1 MNEAQFDYV
10 TGVVID
16 KLEGG
21 YVHPDMRTR
30 NPSKFGAYHRSGETM
45 FGLDRHAG
53 HGLYYSTPRKT
64 SDVLSNLKYIYDG
77 SYQYK
82 TPDAKEFWTTIDK
95 QNARKNWNWLYK
107 GGDLYPKLKKLAG
120 GIMLPHYTNLAN
132 KYLSEKSREIIESDP
147 RLLFHFIYACW
158 NGSGWFK
165 KFAEKFNQAVASGTT
180 NKNSLLDV
188 AIKSR
193 TQSGNNLIATGGN
206 KINAFIYDFKV
217 PTNLSSTQSGSGSS
231 GSSGGALKNGLLVGL
246 GLLAGWIVWKKYK
259 KQSI

>member
-1 MNEAQFDYV
+1 MNEAIFDYV

-21 YVHPDMRTR
+21 YFHPDMRTA

-53 HGLYYSTPRKT
+53 HSLYYSTPRKS

-95 QNARKNWNWLYK
+95 ANARKNWKWLYR
-107 GGDLYPKLKKLAG
+107 GGDLSPKLKKLTG
-120 GIMLPHYTNLAN
+120 GIMLPHYTFLAN
-132 KYLSEKSREIIESDP
+132 KYLSQKSREIVESDP

-158 NGSGWFK
+158 NGSGWFQ
-165 KFAEKFNQAVASGTT
+165 KFATKFNNAVASGVV
-180 NKNSLLDV
+180 NKNSLVDV
-188 AIKSR
+188 AVKSR
-193 TQSGNNLIATGGN
+193 TQSGNSLIAQGGR
-206 KINAFIYDFKV
+206 KIEAFIKDFYV
-217 PTNLSSTQSGSGSS
+217 PTNLQSESSSSS
-231 GSSGGALKNGLLVGL
+231 GKTLINGLLIGIGL
-246 GLLAGWIVWKKYK
+246 MASYVLYAKYK
-259 KQSI
+259 LHSL

>member
-1 MNEAQFDYV
+1 MNEAVFDYV

-21 YVHPDMRTR
+21 YFHPDMRTN

-64 SDVLSNLKYIYDG
+64 DDVLANLKYIYNG
-77 SYQYK
+77 SYEYK
-82 TPDAKEFWTTIDK
+82 TDDAKEFWTTIDK
-95 QNARKNWNWLYK
+95 ANARKNWNWLYK

-120 GIMLPHYTNLAN
+120 GILLPQYNKLAD
-132 KYLSEKSREIIESDP
+132 KYLSDKSREIVESDP
-147 RLLFHFIYACW
+147 RILFHFIYACW

-165 KFAEKFNQAVASGTT
+165 KFADKFNSAVASGTT
-180 NKNSLLDV
+180 NKDKLLDV

-193 TQSGNNLIATGGN
+193 TQSGNSLIAQGGR
-206 KINAFIYDFKV
+206 KIEAFIYDFKV
-217 PTNLSSTQSGSGSS
+217 PSNLQSQINDGGSN
-231 GSSGGALKNGLLVGL
+231 GGIINGLLL
-246 GLLAGWIVWKKYK
+246 GILFVSGWVLWRKYK
-259 KQSI
+259 NKPI

>member
-1 MNEAQFDYV
+1 MNEALFDYV

-21 YVHPDMRTR
+21 YFHPDMRTQ

-53 HGLYYSTPRKT
+53 HSLYYSTPRKT
-64 SDVLSNLKYIYDG
+64 DDVLANLKYIYNG
-77 SYQYK
+77 SYKYK
-82 TPDAKEFWTTIDK
+82 TEDAKDFWTTIDK
-95 QNARKNWNWLYK
+95 ANARKNWKWLYK

-120 GIMLPHYTNLAN
+120 GIMLPQYTYLAN
-132 KYLSEKSREIIESDP
+132 KYLSDKSREIVENDP

-165 KFAEKFNQAVASGTT
+165 KFADKFNQAVASGVT
-180 NKNSLLDV
+180 NKNALLDV

-193 TQSGNNLIATGGN
+193 TQSGNNLIATGGR
-206 KINAFIYDFKV
+206 KIDAFIHDFKV
-217 PTNLSSTQSGSGSS
+217 PSNLATETNS
-231 GSSGGALKNGLLVGL
+231 GSSGGALKNGLLIGL
-246 GLLAGWIVWKKYK
+246 GLLAGWIVWRKYK

>member
-1 MNEAQFDYV
+1 MNEALFDYV

-21 YVHPDMRTR
+21 YFHPDMRTN

-53 HGLYYSTPRKT
+53 HSLYYSTKRKT
-64 SDVLSNLKYIYDG
+64 DDVLKNLKYIYDG

-82 TPDAKEFWTTIDK
+82 SADAKEFWTTIDK
-95 QNARKNWNWLYK
+95 ANARKNWKWLYK
-107 GGDLYPKLKKLAG
+107 GGDLYPKLRKLAG
-120 GIMLPHYTNLAN
+120 GILLPQYNYLAN
-132 KYLSEKSREIIESDP
+132 KYLSEKSREIVESDP

-158 NGSGWFK
+158 NGSGWFQN
-165 KFAEKFNQAVASGTT
+165 FASKFNKAVASGVT
-180 NKNSLLDV
+180 NKNALLDV

-193 TQSGNNLIATGGN
+193 TQSGNSLIAQGGR
-206 KINAFIYDFKV
+206 KIDAFIHDFKV
-217 PTNLSSTQSGSGSS
+217 PTNLSNSLNSS
-231 GSSGGALKNGLLVGL
+231 SSSSPIKNGLLIGI
-246 GLLAGWIVWKKYK
+246 GLLAGWIVWRKYK

>member
-1 MNEAQFDYV
+1 MNEALFDYV

-21 YVHPDMRTR
+21 YFHPDMRTR

-53 HGLYYSTPRKT
+53 HDLYYSTKRKA
-64 SDVLSNLKYIYDG
+64 SDVLANLKYIYDG

-82 TPDAKEFWTTIDK
+82 SNDAKEFWTTIDK
-95 QNARKNWNWLYK
+95 QKARQNWNWLYK

-120 GIMLPHYTNLAN
+120 GIMLPHYNNLAN
-132 KYLSEKSREIIESDP
+132 KYLSEKSREIVESDP

-165 KFAEKFNQAVASGTT
+165 KFADKFNYAVASGVT
-180 NKNSLLDV
+180 NKNALLDV

-193 TQSGNNLIATGGN
+193 TQSGNSLIAQGGR
-206 KINAFIYDFKV
+206 KIDAFIHDFKV
-217 PTNLSSTQSGSGSS
+217 PSNLVTQSGSV
-231 GSSGGALKNGLLVGL
+231 SSGGAFKTGLLVGL
-246 GLLAGWIVWKKYK
+246 GLLAGWIVWRKYK

>member
-1 MNEAQFDYV
+1 MNEAVFDYV

-21 YVHPDMRTR
+21 YFHPDMRSR

-53 HGLYYSTPRKT
+53 HDLYYSTKRIT
-64 SDVLSNLKYIYDG
+64 SDVLANLKYIYNG

-82 TPDAKEFWTTIDK
+82 SDDAKEFWQTIDNA
-95 QNARKNWNWLYK
+95 NARKNWNWLYK
-107 GGDLYPKLKKLAG
+107 GGNSYSRLKKLTG
-120 GIMLPHYTNLAN
+120 GIMLPHYTKLAN
-132 KYLSEKSREIIESDP
+132 RYLSEKSREIVASDP
-147 RLLFHFIYACW
+147 RILFHFIYACW

-165 KFAEKFNQAVASGTT
+165 KFAEKFNNAVINGTT
-180 NKNSLLDV
+180 NKNELLNV

-193 TQSGNNLIATGGN
+193 TQSGNSLIAQGGN

-217 PTNLSSTQSGSGSS
+217 PTNLQSEIKDSGGSGGGS
-231 GSSGGALKNGLLVGL
+231 GIMNGLLLGL
-246 GLLAGWIVWKKYK
+246 GFVAGWILWRKYK
-259 KQSI
+259 NKPI

>member
-1 MNEAQFDYV
+1 MNEALFDYV

-21 YVHPDMRTR
+21 YFHPDMRTR
-30 NPSKFGAYHRSGETM
+30 NPSKFGVYGRSGETM

-64 SDVLSNLKYIYDG
+64 SDVQANLKYIYNG

-82 TPDAKEFWTTIDK
+82 SNDAKEFWTTIDK
-95 QNARKNWNWLYK
+95 QNARKNWDWLYK
-107 GGDLYPKLKKLAG
+107 GGNLYPKLKKLAG
-120 GIMLPHYTNLAN
+120 GIMLPHYNYLAN
-132 KYLSEKSREIIESDP
+132 KYLSPKSKQIVESDP

-165 KFAEKFNQAVASGTT
+165 KFADKFNSAVASGVT
-180 NKNSLLDV
+180 NKNALLNV

-193 TQSGNNLIATGGN
+193 TQSGNSLIAQGGN

-217 PTNLSSTQSGSGSS
+217 PSNLQTETPSGSS
-231 GSSGGALKNGLLVGL
+231 NGSFKNGLLIGL
-246 GLLAGWIVWKKYK
+246 GVLAGWILWRKYK
-259 KQSI
+259 NKSI

>member
-1 MNEAQFDYV
+1 MNEAVFDYV

-21 YVHPDMRTR
+21 YFHPDMRTN
-30 NPSKFGAYHRSGETM
+30 NPKKFGVYHRSGETM

-64 SDVLSNLKYIYDG
+64 KDVLENLKYIYNG

-82 TPDAKEFWTTIDK
+82 SDDAKEFWTTIDNA
-95 QNARKNWNWLYK
+95 NARKNWSWLDR
-107 GGDLYPKLKKLAG
+107 GGNLYPKLRKLTG
-120 GIMLPHYTNLAN
+120 RIMLPQYTYLSN
-132 KYLSEKSREIIESDP
+132 KYLSAKSREIVESDP
-147 RLLFHFIYACW
+147 RILFHFIYACW

-165 KFAEKFNQAVASGTT
+165 KFAEKFNDAVASGTT
-180 NKNSLLDV
+180 NKNALLGV

-193 TQSGNNLIATGGN
+193 TQSGVQLISDGGN

-217 PTNLSSTQSGSGSS
+217 PSNLQSEIKDST
-231 GSSGGALKNGLLVGL
+231 SSGGNIMNGLLL
-246 GLLAGWIVWKKYK
+246 GIGFVAGWVLWRKYK
-259 KQSI
+259 NKPI

>member
-1 MNEAQFDYV
+1 MNEALFDYV

-21 YVHPDMRTR
+21 YFHPDMRTA
-30 NPSKFGAYHRSGETM
+30 NPTKFGAYHRSGETM

-53 HGLYYSTPRKT
+53 HSLYYSTPRKS

-95 QNARKNWNWLYK
+95 ANARKNWKWLYK

-120 GIMLPHYTNLAN
+120 GIMLPHYNYLAG
-132 KYLSEKSREIIESDP
+132 KYLSTASQLIVESDP

-165 KFAEKFNQAVASGTT
+165 TFADKLNKAVASGIT
-180 NKNSLLDV
+180 NKNQLLDI
-188 AIKSR
+188 AINSR
-193 TQSGNNLIATGGN
+193 TQSGNKLIAQGGK
-206 KINAFIYDFKV
+206 KIEAFIKDFKL
-217 PTNLSSTQSGSGSS
+217 PPNLDFGSDSTNGKPLI
-231 GSSGGALKNGLLVGL
+231 NGLLIGIGL
-246 GLLAGWIVWKKYK
+246 VASYVLYTKYK
-259 KQSI
+259 LHSL